1 MFITS
6 PCSLL
11 LLTLFVV
18 SHNEQFFVLDKWISH
33 CHERRIPL
41 FFELWY
47 IILVS
52 VICIIEVQ
60 LVTIFLFTLLDFVAL
75 PFIHNCYCGA
85 LAEDLV
91 SFGLDFGFWCFRR
104 ILVDLGNFIFRHVWC
119 RLRSRLGRNWRS
131 WTNTVLVG
139 LGIPAFASAGAQ
151 ASTHR

>member
-33 CHERRIPL
+33 CHEKRIPL

-75 PFIHNCYCGA
+75 PFIYNCYCGA

-119 RLRSRLGRNWRS
+119 RFFSIVAKMCQLVLIIDVDNGCINQISFINA
-131 WTNTVLVG
+131 TNL
-139 LGIPAFASAGAQ
+139 LLL
-151 ASTHR
+151 